1 MSDLMLFSKRNISC
15 LNVTQ
20 TYNRMCREYL
30 FKQVFNKENIIIR
43 ELTKTRQRYI
53 WGAEYLPQIDG
64 G

>member
-1 MSDLMLFSKRNISC
+1 MSLKPTIECVESTY
-15 LNVTQ
+15 LNK
-20 TYNRMCREYL
+20 
-30 FKQVFNKENIIIR
+30 FFNKDNIIIR